1 MSTKST
7 STKAKAAATATAA
20 ATETSAAEPQVTST
34 AAAVQAIITPTVG
47 RRVYYWPN
55 EEDQARFGVFDA
67 QQPCDAGI
75 LYVWGDREVNLEVTG
90 PSGVKHTV
98 QNVQLLQGDD
108 EAPEGKTFAAW
119 MPYQRSQAAA
129 SA

>member
-1 MSTKST
+1 MTVSTKT
-7 STKAKAAATATAA
+7 TTKAKAATAA
-20 ATETSAAEPQVTST
+20 AATQTSAAEPQVTST
-34 AAAVQAIITPTVG
+34 AAAVQDIITPTVG

-90 PSGVKHTV
+90 PSGVKHAV
-98 QNVQLLQGDD
+98 QNVHLLQGDD
-108 EAPEGKTFAAW
+108 EAPEGKSFAAW